1 MSFDSM
7 DTNSNGEPE
16 IPILTER
23 VDGGVEVI
31 DVPVLNEGTPV
42 RDEQLAAR
50 LRGMFEAGNIA
61 SARGVLE
68 EGGEDAASLLRQASA
83 VATLTLAGVQA
94 NKSA

>member
-68 EGGEDAASLLRQASA
+68 EGGADAASLLRQASA

>member
-7 DTNSNGEPE
+7 GTNSNGEPE

-23 VDGGVEVI
+23 MDGDTEVI
-31 DVPVLNEGTPV
+31 DMPVLNEGTPV
-42 RDEQLAAR
+42 RDEQLAAK
-50 LRGMFEAGNIA
+50 LMGMFEAGNIA